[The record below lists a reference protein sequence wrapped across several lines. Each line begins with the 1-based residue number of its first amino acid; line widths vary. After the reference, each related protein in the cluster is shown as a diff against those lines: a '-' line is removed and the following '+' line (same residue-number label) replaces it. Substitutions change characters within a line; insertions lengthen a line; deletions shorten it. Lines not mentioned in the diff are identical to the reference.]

1 MDVPGSLSPK
11 VVLSQCLGHRRGRS
25 QLPSLQESNPGVE
38 LTCLCSLGD
47 RHPPHLVASSSPTSL
62 PRGTGGGTPSGTH
75 SAWNTRLRGTP
86 PKTQSTSCC

>member
-75 SAWNTRLRGTP
+75 SGEFHLRHRVP
-86 PKTQSTSCC
+86 PVAKSCEKC